1 MYTTQNNSFG
11 YSDAKSKSIV
21 WNAYAENFAGEEIM
35 EEGFNPNT
43 GYVYIS
49 LENGVTIASSFGQ
62 SVDFFI
68 YDNETDQ
75 ELEFNSIEEF
85 QEHNN
90 KAIENQLFK
99 FLKMHSK

>member
-1 MYTTQNNSFG
+1 MYTQNNSLG
-11 YSDAKSKSIV
+11 YSDAKSKAVV
-21 WNAYAENFAGEEIM
+21 WTAYADHFSGEEIM

-43 GYVYIS
+43 GYIYIA
-49 LENGVTIASSFGQ
+49 LENGVTIASCFGQ

-75 ELEFNSIEEF
+75 ELEFNSFEEF

-90 KAIENQLFK
+90 RAIETQL
-99 FLKMHSK
+99 

>member
-11 YSDAKSKSIV
+11 YSDAKSKAVV
-21 WNAYAENFAGEEIM
+21 WTAYAENFAGEEIM

-43 GYVYIS
+43 GYVYIA